1 MKKII
6 FMICVIVIL
15 AHVLYAED
23 YNTTCIGT
31 AIYAGPGTEEIQGRY
46 NKVYRPWDMVY
57 L

>member
-6 FMICVIVIL
+6 FMICIIVIL

-31 AIYAGPGTEEIQGRY
+31 AIYVGQVPKKYKEDTIRFTDLGI
-46 NKVYRPWDMVY
+46 
-57 L
+57 